1 MKYQGGPFTENEVL
15 VAQKDPLLE
24 EKLSLRRWDDLAKN
38 PALVVPDISAYEDM
52 AVESLLRL
60 PTISVHSRT
69 YNVPIKTT
77 VVARVDVFDPEYLDQ
92 GIKDGILPTFQ
103 SFLTHG
109 YAGHGKSAMPSF
121 TNPNNL
127 SIITGAPT
135 RKHGI
140 GGNYVYDKAT
150 RAEEMILDDS
160 HVTGPT
166 ILSKLSDMGKKFVVV
181 TAKDKLRKILRHELA
196 PGSVCFSTEKLD
208 ECSVVEHGIE
218 DVVEWLGEPPSMYSA
233 ELSIRV
239 LEAGLYMLRKGM
251 GDVFY
256 LTLSDYVQHKNTP
269 GTKESNDFLFKL
281 DSLLK
286 LIVDE
291 GAVIG
296 VTGDHGMSDKCM
308 PSGDLNCST
317 CKINWTKHTAR
328 DVAESFARLLTLL
341 FIIMVR
347 WDRLFECTC
356 IPMRQLQK
364 L

>member
-1 MKYQGGPFTENEVL
+1 M
-15 VAQKDPLLE
+15 
-24 EKLSLRRWDDLAKN
+24 
-38 PALVVPDISAYEDM
+38 
-52 AVESLLRL
+52 
-60 PTISVHSRT
+60 
-69 YNVPIKTT
+69 KTT
-77 VVARVDVFDPEYLDQ
+77 VVVCVDGFDPEYLDQ

-135 RKHGI
+135 RKRGI
-140 GGNYVYDKAT
+140 GGSYVYDKAT
-150 RAEEMILDDS
+150 RAEEMMLDDS

-166 ILSKLSDMGKKFVVV
+166 ILSKLSVMGKKIVVV

-208 ECSVVEHGIE
+208 QCSVAEHGIE
-218 DVVEWLGEPPSMYSA
+218 DVAEWLGA

-239 LEAGLYMLRKGM
+239 LEAGLYMLRKSM

-256 LTLSDYVQHKNTP
+256 LTLSDYVQHKNAP

-281 DSLLK
+281 NSLLK

-308 PSGDLNCST
+308 PSGDLNVLYLQDKLDQTYGEGSFICPITDPFVLHHGALGSFVRVYMYT
-317 CKINWTKHTAR
+317 DAPI
-328 DVAESFARLLTLL
+328 AEVLALVKSQDQVEYAAEGAEAAEMLEMP
-341 FIIMVR
+341 IKN
-347 WDRLFECTC
+347 EGCC
-356 IPMRQLQK
+356 CGQK
-364 L
+364 ERSDWVSSL